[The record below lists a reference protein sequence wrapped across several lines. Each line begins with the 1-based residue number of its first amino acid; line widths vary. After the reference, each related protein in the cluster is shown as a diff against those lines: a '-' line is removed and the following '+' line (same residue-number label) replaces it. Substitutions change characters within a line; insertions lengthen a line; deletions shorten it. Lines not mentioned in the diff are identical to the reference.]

1 MSNGQLKYTSI
12 LQCFRLIWK
21 EEGLVSIYGSLTP
34 HLLRV
39 VPSTAIMF
47 GVYEAVVKFLGED
60 AR

>member
-21 EEGLVSIYGSLTP
+21 EEGMMAMYGGLTP
-34 HLLRV
+34 HLLRS

-47 GVYEAVVKFLGED
+47 GVFEAVMKFIEEP
-60 AR
+60 R